1 MPDWKELVRRR
12 MRGLAL
18 PPAERDDVIR
28 ELAAHLEE
36 CYAQARSEGLNQDEA
51 FNFAME
57 EIPEVKD
64 WQRLAAAV
72 CNAKQENAM
81 NDRTKTV
88 WLPGI
93 TLLFGAGLLLVFL
106 DRAAYL
112 QRFIWIAC
120 MVMLLGA
127 GASEANRLNERTRSL
142 WLPGF
147 VSMTA
152 ATVFLFAAD
161 IVSDPYLF
169 FRQISL
175 HPQDLL
181 MNAESPRSFYFVWL
195 VAQVLFGA
203 LGALFSRRAGG
214 TRIARIFAGAL
225 PATILVGTYVALTPI
240 TSVFSGKTS
249 TSPISVYVASAFC
262 VWVAVPGVA
271 LLLGAAPF
279 IRESKRNEI
288 AQSS

>member
-1 MPDWKELVRRR
+1 MPDWKELVRGR
-12 MRGLAL
+12 MSGLAL

-51 FNFAME
+51 FNVALG
-57 EIPEVKD
+57 EIPEVTD
-64 WQRLAAAV
+64 WQGLAAAI

-93 TLLFGAGLLLVFL
+93 ALLFAAGLLLVFL

-120 MVMLLGA
+120 MAMLLGA
-127 GASEANRLNERTRSL
+127 GASEANRVNQRTRSF

-147 VSMTA
+147 VSLTA
-152 ATVFLFAAD
+152 ATVFLFAVD
-161 IVSDPYLF
+161 IVYDPALF

-181 MNAESPRSFYFVWL
+181 MNSESPRSFYFVWL
-195 VAQVLFGA
+195 LAQVLFGA

-214 TRIARIFAGAL
+214 TRTSRIFAGAL

-240 TSVFSGKTS
+240 TSVFSGKAA
-249 TSPISVYVASAFC
+249 TSPLPAYVASALC
-262 VWVAVPGVA
+262 VWVAAPGVA

-288 AQSS
+288 APSS